1 MLQTRD
7 LAELR
12 VALVHFWLVGMRG
25 GEKVLEAL
33 CRIFPRADI
42 YTHVVRPEA
51 LSETLLK
58 HTIHTSFIQ
67 KLPGSVRHYQKYL
80 PLMPLALEQ
89 LDLRGYDLV
98 ISSESGPA
106 KGVLVRSDVPHIC
119 YCHSPMR
126 YLWDFYQEYLETA
139 GPVTRLFMRP
149 LFHRLRLWDY
159 ASAQRVDHILT
170 NSSTVARRVKRW
182 WGREAAVV
190 HPPVDVTRFASP
202 DMSLLSSL
210 PGSPEPGY
218 YLCFGEL
225 VSYKRVDIAV
235 QACARTGRRLIVA
248 GDGTDRKKLEALGG
262 PSVLFL
268 GRVPDKVVPSLYAGC
283 RGFLF
288 PGEEDFGITPVEA
301 MAAGRPVIAYGRGG
315 VLDSV
320 VEGETGVFFREQT
333 VDSLIDALERFEQ
346 RTFSAQTAMQ
356 RAEQFSETV
365 FREAFLRELVG
376 TGMLSPVST
385 AERG

>member
-1 MLQTRD
+1 MLTRD
-7 LAELR
+7 PAELR
-12 VALVHFWLVGMRG
+12 VALIHFWLVGMRG

-51 LSETLLK
+51 LSETLRA
-58 HTIHTSFIQ
+58 HRIHTSFIQ
-67 KLPGSVRHYQKYL
+67 KLPGSVRLYQKYL

-106 KGVLVRSDVPHIC
+106 KGVIVRADVPHIC

-126 YLWDFYQEYLETA
+126 YLWDFYQDYLESA
-139 GPVTRLFMRP
+139 GPLTRLLMRP
-149 LFHRLRLWDY
+149 FFHRLRLWDY
-159 ASAQRVDHILT
+159 ASAQRVDHILA
-170 NSSTVARRVKRW
+170 NSSTVARRVRRW

-190 HPPVDVTRFASP
+190 HPPVDVSRFAGA
-202 DMSLLSSL
+202 DLRLLASL
-210 PGSPEPGY
+210 PGNPEPGY

-225 VSYKRVDIAV
+225 VSYKRVDLAV
-235 QACARTGRRLIVA
+235 RACTRTGRRLIVA
-248 GDGTDRKKLEALGG
+248 GDGAERKRLEALGG

-268 GRVPDKVVPSLYAGC
+268 GRIPDEALPALYAGC

-320 VEGETGVFFREQT
+320 VEGETGIFFGEQT
-333 VDSLIDALERFEQ
+333 VESLIEALERFEQ
-346 RTFSAQTAMQ
+346 RSFSAQAARR
-356 RAEQFSETV
+356 RAEQFSEDA
-365 FREAFLRELVG
+365 FRTAFLREVMG
-376 TGMLSPVST
+376 TGVLSLS
-385 AERG
+385 